1 MASACANRIR
11 FARRI
16 RYLTT
21 SPAGSNINN
30 EMIRQ
35 IAYDYNLPLWD
46 FDAVASTIPGK
57 GLDQDGT
64 HMTAFFAHD
73 WSSPIA
79 FQRGYGLMNLSA
91 LIALDKV
98 WRTVVPPS

>member
-1 MASACANRIR
+1 MA
-11 FARRI
+11 
-16 RYLTT
+16 
-21 SPAGSNINN
+21 G
-30 EMIRQ
+30 
-35 IAYDYNLPLWD
+35 
-46 FDAVASTIPGK
+46 TIPGK

-79 FQRGYGLMNLSA
+79 FQRGYGLMNLTA

-98 WRTVVPPS
+98 WRAVVPPS